1 MRNKRILKIIK
12 HYGYQKQI
20 EKLKE
25 ESAEFLEDPCV
36 SEIADIYNVVT
47 GIYYAS
53 KSVRDMA
60 KSKQIRTLER
70 IRTIPDYF

>member
-1 MRNKRILKIIK
+1 MSDLFKDLGDALR
-12 HYGYQKQI
+12 
-20 EKLKE
+20 
-25 ESAEFLEDPCV
+25 P
-36 SEIADIYNVVT
+36 EIADIYNVVT

-53 KSVRDMA
+53 KAVRDMA

>member
-1 MRNKRILKIIK
+1 MRNRRIKKIVQ
-12 HYGYQKQI
+12 HFGVTRQI

-25 ESAEFLEDPCV
+25 EAKEFLEDPNS
-36 SEIADIYNVVT
+36 SEIADIYNVVV
-47 GIYYAS
+47 GIHDS
-53 KSVRDMA
+53 SRPVRDMA